1 MPVKAKKAQT
11 KKSEATVVTTLRIT
25 SISKVSSDNEEA
37 LDEIRAK
44 QNKLLKSIRDMG
56 EVDNLEV
63 INERTF
69 LNLK

>member
-1 MPVKAKKAQT
+1 MATKAKAET

-25 SISKVSSDNEEA
+25 SVTKVSSDNEKA

-44 QNKLLKSIRDMG
+44 QNKLLKAIRDMG
-56 EVDNLEV
+56 EVDNLEI